1 MLTACRCPAAATTFD
16 GRSDLHTI
24 RKWPSQGAWCVQVSD
39 VRVYEVDGLLVP
51 GTVALGL
58 QYAPRPYGV
67 KKLAPILRKL
77 AAQGPVGWH
86 LRN

>member
-1 MLTACRCPAAATTFD
+1 MHAVR
-16 GRSDLHTI
+16 
-24 RKWPSQGAWCVQVSD
+24 QVSE

-51 GTVALGL
+51 GTAALGL
-58 QYAPRPYGV
+58 QYAPRPYGT

-77 AAQGPVGWH
+77 AASGPAGWH